1 MQACAREID
10 ANSVPNSVPV
20 GLYSA
25 CDTGHYEVPPLAPL
39 AVGCSA
45 PAASVAHLPV
55 PDLSSWNPGLPPTP
69 SGVALPSDHGNSFA
83 SNLLSDM
90 GLIHVGGQTWD
101 YWTQNGVGVGDSSG
115 SGSGSVDP
123 SGLGA
128 TPRPAGANGLADAGP
143 ELDLSAF
150 HGGGAHVNTQDAA
163 QVLLNQLTGG
173 W

>member
-1 MQACAREID
+1 M
-10 ANSVPNSVPV
+10 PNSVPV

-39 AVGCSA
+39 PAGGSA

-55 PDLSSWNPGLPPTP
+55 PDLSAWNPGPPPTP

-101 YWTQNGVGVGDSSG
+101 YWTQNGVDVGGGSG
-115 SGSGSVDP
+115 GGSGSVDA

-150 HGGGAHVNTQDAA
+150 LGGGAHVNTQDAA